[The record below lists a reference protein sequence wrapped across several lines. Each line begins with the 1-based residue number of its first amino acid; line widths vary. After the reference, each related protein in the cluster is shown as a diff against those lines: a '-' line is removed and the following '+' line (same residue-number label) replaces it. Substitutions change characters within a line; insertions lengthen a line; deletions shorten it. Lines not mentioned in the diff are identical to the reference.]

1 MINVFCMKYDD
12 WFDGWFWVFFYKN
25 NDDLCL
31 LYFGVCLFFVCF
43 IYLVRLL
50 K

>member
-12 WFDGWFWVFFYKN
+12 WFDGWFWVVFYN

-43 IYLVRLL
+43 IYLVILWR
-50 K
+50 